1 MHDVFTVMQFLP
13 GASIKL
19 SRLHACVMF
28 IIVIIM
34 FGIQHILQRSKFLDI
49 IMVHGIINKWYT
61 RGGDICITTL
71 KKQLAHFKKD
81 VVLGCKNNRMLNI

>member
-1 MHDVFTVMQFLP
+1 
-13 GASIKL
+13 
-19 SRLHACVMF
+19 
-28 IIVIIM
+28 
-34 FGIQHILQRSKFLDI
+34 
-49 IMVHGIINKWYT
+49 MVHGIINKWYT